1 MKLNF
6 NPKKHI
12 SKDSIIDKIKLFFA
26 KKHICID
33 KDSGIIMKYKLCNNK
48 IYFIEE
54 IKLN

>member
-33 KDSGIIMKYKLCNNK
+33 KYSGIIMKYKLCNNK